1 MTFGQLYESA
11 EFVGRHL
18 AQRPQ
23 TGMILGSGLGMLAE
37 KIQNPVVIP
46 YEEIPHF
53 LWSTAPSHA
62 GKLICGQMGGRYV
75 VCMSGRFHYYEG
87 YEFEQLTM
95 PIRLFKLLG
104 VEESVLT
111 NAAGSVN
118 PTYRP
123 GDVML
128 LRDHIKLMGASPLR
142 GRNMEEFGPRFFDM
156 STVYDRSLRKLALQ
170 CAEKSGLTVHE
181 GVYFFSGGPQFETPA
196 EIRAMGLLGADA
208 VRMSTVT
215 EVLTAAHCKMPVLAM
230 SLITNYGAGLQSTP
244 LTTEEVDEAARLVRV
259 RLEDYMLSILEAL
272 TERSKRHGESG

>member
-1 MTFGQLYESA
+1 MTFEQLSESA
-11 EFVGRHL
+11 EFVGRRL

-23 TGMILGSGLGMLAE
+23 TGLILGSGLGMLAE

-53 LWSTAPSHA
+53 LRATAPSHA

-104 VEESVLT
+104 VEESILT

-142 GRNMEEFGPRFFDM
+142 GRNMDEFGPRFFDM

-170 CAEKSGLTVHE
+170 CAEKSDLTVHE

-208 VRMSTVT
+208 VGMSTVT

-230 SLITNYGAGLQSTP
+230 SLITNYGAGLQSKP
-244 LTTEEVDEAARLVRV
+244 LTTEEVDEAAQLVRV

-272 TERSKRHGESG
+272 AERSRRRGESG

>member
-53 LWSTAPSHA
+53 LRSTAPSHA

-208 VRMSTVT
+208 VGMSTVT

-230 SLITNYGAGLQSTP
+230 SLITNYGAGLQSNP
-244 LTTEEVDEAARLVRV
+244 LTTEEVDEATRLVRV

-272 TERSKRHGESG
+272 TERSKRYGESG